1 MGAYMK
7 NSLSSKIFLS
17 VIIVF
22 LIPSFAWAQKET
34 LGVSAV
40 KPTPALVQGIERTGK
55 KVQMDRVVQSLD
67 GQLID
72 RINATRKF
80 QVVVRSDLK
89 EVLHEQEFATSG
101 NVDPNDK
108 SAAQQFKVTGVK
120 YLLVT
125 TVDDFQDYIE
135 TATFQG
141 TGRSVTKRIIRLSC
155 VGKIYDSTTGK
166 LIESANFQMSNKDIF
181 ENLANTVRDSMLSDA
196 LLVAIS
202 REMAEKIANH
212 VIDII
217 FPPRVIT
224 KRDKQI
230 TINRGEGTDI
240 AAGQIWNIFAAGE
253 ELIDPD
259 TKESLGREE
268 VLVGKVKI
276 TSVLPKT
283 STAEILEDTGI
294 NKEAIL
300 RKAQ

>member
-1 MGAYMK
+1 MK
-7 NSLSSKIFLS
+7 NSLSSKIVFFLFFL
-17 VIIVF
+17 VF
-22 LIPSFAWAQKET
+22 LTPSFAWAQKET
-34 LGVSAV
+34 LGVSSV
-40 KPTPALVQGIERTGK
+40 KPTPALVQGVERAGK
-55 KVQMDRVVQSLD
+55 RVQMDRVIQSLD

-80 QVVVRSDLK
+80 QVVARSDTK
-89 EVLHEQEFATSG
+89 EVLQEQEFAASG

-108 SAAQQFKVTGVK
+108 SAAQQFKVSGVK

-141 TGRSVTKRIIRLSC
+141 TGRSATKRIIRLSC

-166 LIESANFQMSNKDIF
+166 LLESTNFQMSNKDISD
-181 ENLANTVRDSMLSDA
+181 NPAYTIRDSMLSDE
-196 LLVAIS
+196 LLVAIG
-202 REMAEKIANH
+202 REMAGKIANR
-212 VIDII
+212 VADII
-217 FPPRVIT
+217 FPPKVLA
-224 KRDKQI
+224 KRDKQV
-230 TINRGEGTDI
+230 TINRGDGTDV
-240 AAGQIWNIFAAGE
+240 AVGQVWNVFAVGE

-276 TSVLPKT
+276 TSILPKT

-294 NKEAIL
+294 NKEAVL